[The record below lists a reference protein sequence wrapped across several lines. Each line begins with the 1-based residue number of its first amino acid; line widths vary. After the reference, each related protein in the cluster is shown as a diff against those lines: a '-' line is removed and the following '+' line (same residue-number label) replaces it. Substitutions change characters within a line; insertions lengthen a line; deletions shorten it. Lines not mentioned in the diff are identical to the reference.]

1 MTQTK
6 GYLTIFID
14 ENFANAK
21 KFTMDYNME
30 IKRDQYIRRLI
41 EQRRNGF
48 IKVITGL
55 RRVGKSYILNK
66 LFYRH
71 LINEGFSNDHIIQV
85 ELDRREN
92 KELRNPDKLYE
103 HILSNV
109 KDQDEHIVLLDE
121 IQLVPEFP
129 DILNSLLHYD
139 NLDIYVTGSNSRF
152 LSSDI
157 VTEFRGRSRE
167 IHILPLTW
175 TEFLEAYQGDK
186 GKAWEE
192 YYTYG
197 GLPQV
202 VLAPSRKEKEDIL
215 DDMYRLVYIRD
226 IVERNNIKDPE
237 NLSELISVLA
247 SQTGS
252 LTNTAKLANTFS
264 SIKKTRLSEGTIS
277 RYISHLEDAFLISK
291 AERFDVKGKKYI
303 GALRKYYFED
313 TGLRNVR
320 LGFTQTE
327 VNHLMESIVF
337 NELRYRGFSIR
348 GGVIEQNYTNDKGS
362 RAKRQLEIDFYATRH
377 DKSFYIQCTLSLKD
391 TEKRIQEERPFM
403 LIRDSYRKIIIVE
416 DDIIPHNDENGIFI
430 IGIRD
435 FLSNVDILEY

>member
-1 MTQTK
+1 
-6 GYLTIFID
+6 
-14 ENFANAK
+14 
-21 KFTMDYNME
+21 ME
-30 IKRDQYIRRLI
+30 IKREQYIRRLV

-85 ELDRREN
+85 ELDRMEN
-92 KELRNPDKLYE
+92 KSLRNPDNLYE
-103 HILSNV
+103 HILS
-109 KDQDEHIVLLDE
+109 KMIDQDEHIVLLDE
-121 IQLVPEFP
+121 IQLVSEFP
-129 DILNSLLHYD
+129 QVLNSLLHYD

-152 LSSDI
+152 LSLDI

-167 IHILPLTW
+167 IHVLPLAW

-202 VLAPSRKEKEDIL
+202 VLASSRNEKADIL
-215 DDMYRLVYIRD
+215 DELYRLVYFKD
-226 IVERNNIKDPE
+226 IVERNKIKDPE
-237 NLSELISVLA
+237 NLSELVSVLA

-264 SIKKTRLSEGTIS
+264 SIKKTKMSEGTIS
-277 RYISHLEDAFLISK
+277 RYISHLEDSFLISK
-291 AERFDVKGKKYI
+291 AERYDIKGKKYI

-313 TGLRNVR
+313 TGLRNVI

-348 GGVIEQNYTNDKGS
+348 VGVIEQNYTNEKGS
-362 RAKRQLEIDFYATRH
+362 RAKKQLEIDFYAKSH

-403 LIRDSYRKIIIVE
+403 LVRDSYRKIIIVE
-416 DDIIPHNDENGIFI
+416 DDVIPHYDENGIFI

-435 FLSNVDILEY
+435 FLTDKDILN

>member
-1 MTQTK
+1 MEFK
-6 GYLTIFID
+6 REGY
-14 ENFANAK
+14 
-21 KFTMDYNME
+21 
-30 IKRDQYIRRLI
+30 IKRLA

-48 IKVITGL
+48 IKIITGL
-55 RRVGKSYILNK
+55 RRVGKSYILNR
-66 LFYRH
+66 LFYRY
-71 LINEGFSNDHIIQV
+71 LINEGIPSDHIIQI

-92 KELRNPDKLYE
+92 KDLRDPDNLYR
-103 HILSNV
+103 HILSRIAGN
-109 KDQDEHIVLLDE
+109 DEYIILLDE
-121 IQLVPEFP
+121 IQLVPEFQ

-139 NLDIYVTGSNSRF
+139 NLDIYATGSNSRF

-175 TEFLEAYQGDK
+175 SEFIEVCK
-186 GKAWEE
+186 GNEETAWEE

-202 VLAPSRKEKEDIL
+202 VLAPSRREKEDIL
-215 DDMYRLVYIRD
+215 DELYRLVYIKD
-226 IVERNNIKDPE
+226 IIERHNIKNPE

-264 SIKKTRLSEGTIS
+264 TVKKSIIS
-277 RYISHLEDAFLISK
+277 TEMVNRYISYFEEAFIIK
-291 AERFDVKGKKYI
+291 AATRYDIKGKKHI

-313 TGLRNVR
+313 TGLRNAR
-320 LGFTQTE
+320 LGFMQTE
-327 VNHLMESIVF
+327 VNHLMEAIVF
-337 NELRYRGFSIR
+337 NELRYRGFSVKV
-348 GGVIEQNYTNDKGS
+348 GVVELNYRNENGS
-362 RAKRQLEIDFYATRH
+362 NSKKQLEVDFHASKH
-377 DKSFYIQCTLSLKD
+377 DKVFYIQCTLSLKEK
-391 TEKRIQEERPFM
+391 EKRMQEERPFR

-416 DDIIPHNDENGIFI
+416 DDIIPHNDENGVFI

-435 FLSNVDILEY
+435 FLSSPDILS